1 MNSMKSFP
9 RYPYFYLL
17 PFLFVIGLLAS
28 GACAA
33 DDEQVFEAARQ
44 YTVKVRTQVG
54 IPFFGDKRGTH
65 IGAGFVV
72 DSERGL
78 IMTNAHVAARSPSKI
93 RVAFYGGEFV
103 PAKKLYV
110 DPYIDLAILELA
122 ARDRPAKMKSAKLD
136 CTDTPAIG
144 HPVGAFGHPWDLS
157 FTGTRGIISGITSKY
172 PGMLEMVQTDAPI
185 NPGNSGGPLISL
197 RNGEVLGINTASR
210 SSSQNTN
217 FAVPMN
223 HACQVL
229 DLLRA
234 GKDPAPPD
242 FPMAFL
248 NDIDETNRLIV
259 AQLYE
264 KIPGMPLR
272 EGDVI
277 DGVDGIAERVV
288 NRGQLIHLLR
298 GRLDRADLRIRRG
311 DREMVV
317 HGRFKPAQYPAEQ
330 KGVLSAGILIAPT
343 PWRDFLELVG
353 GKLALMVHYVERGST
368 GDAERIKRMDL
379 IYTVDGKP
387 VDNVDELFNRIKA
400 AFDNKQPVVFKFIRL
415 EDLDENLFS
424 YIERPVAVTNPRLID

>member
-1 MNSMKSFP
+1 MSRLKTFSP
-9 RYPYFYLL
+9 GRYWYWLL
-17 PFLFVIGLLAS
+17 FFALIGSSAD
-28 GACAA
+28 AA
-33 DDEQVFEAARQ
+33 TDEQIFEAARQ
-44 YTVKVRTQVG
+44 YTVKVRTQVE
-54 IPFFGDKRGTH
+54 IPFFGDKRGTY

-72 DSERGL
+72 DSDRGL

-93 RVAFYGGEFV
+93 RVAFHGGDFL
-103 PAKKLYV
+103 PAKKFYV
-110 DPYIDLAILELA
+110 DPYIDLAILELSA
-122 ARDRPAKMKSAKLD
+122 QNRPAKMKSAKLD
-136 CTDTPAIG
+136 CKDTPAIG

-157 FTGTRGIISGITSKY
+157 FTGTRGIISGVTSKF

-210 SSSQNTN
+210 RSSQNTN

-223 HACQVL
+223 HACRIL

-234 GKDPAPPD
+234 GTDPAPPD

-248 NDIDETNRLIV
+248 SDVDETNRLIV

-264 KIPGMPLR
+264 KTPGMPLR
-272 EGDVI
+272 EGDII
-277 DGVDGIAERVV
+277 DGVDGIAERVK

-317 HGRFKPAQYPAEQ
+317 HGRFKPAQYPAER
-330 KGVLSAGILIAPT
+330 KGVLTAGILMAPT
-343 PWRDFLELVG
+343 PWRDFQELVG
-353 GKLALMVHYVERGST
+353 GKLSLMVHYIERGSA

-379 IYTVDGKP
+379 LYTMDGEP
-387 VDNVDELFNRIKA
+387 VENVDDLYQRIKT
-400 AFDNKQPVVFKFIRL
+400 AFDNKRMVVFKFIRL
-415 EDLDENLFS
+415 EDMEENLFS
-424 YIERPVAVTNPRLID
+424 FVERPVKVSNPRLID